1 MSNACPWLEQ
11 GSNVQRKQR
20 IISLNR
26 FQIFMKITV
35 IMLMLLLLP
44 VLTMANEMPD
54 VKISQK
60 DLDFPACPN
69 TPNCVSS
76 LARDQ
81 AKRIEPFPL
90 KGTSSQSME
99 LLTAII
105 RSMPRATV
113 VSSSP
118 DRVQAEFR
126 SFLGFVDDTLFK
138 VSGDGKVIHVRSAA
152 RTGSW
157 DLGVNRRRVERIR
170 KKYLESGI

>member
-1 MSNACPWLEQ
+1 
-11 GSNVQRKQR
+11 VQRKYGSENYYIYLIMR
-20 IISLNR
+20 IIISIL
-26 FQIFMKITV
+26 
-35 IMLMLLLLP
+35 LMLLLLP

-54 VKISQK
+54 AKISQK

-90 KGTSSQSME
+90 KDTSSQSME

-105 RSMPRATV
+105 RSLPRVTI
-113 VSSSP
+113 VSTSP
-118 DRVQAEFR
+118 ERMEAEFR

-157 DLGVNRRRVERIR
+157 DLGVNRRRVEKIR
-170 KKYLESGI
+170 AIYLGNRDKGDRRELY

>member
-1 MSNACPWLEQ
+1 MTKTAMATLLFIP
-11 GSNVQRKQR
+11 
-20 IISLNR
+20 
-26 FQIFMKITV
+26 
-35 IMLMLLLLP
+35 LLLL
-44 VLTMANEMPD
+44 TAANGTSSSDIEGKDYPFPSCPD
-54 VKISQK
+54 
-60 DLDFPACPN
+60 

-81 AKRIEPFPL
+81 AKRINSFPL

-105 RSMPRATV
+105 KSMSRATV

-118 DRVQAEFR
+118 DRIHAEFR

-138 VSGDGKVIHVRSAA
+138 VSDDGKVIHVRSAA

-157 DLGVNRRRVERIR
+157 DLGVNRRRVEKIR
-170 KKYLESGI
+170 KQYLESAGQSLEGATEKLGD